1 MFLPGFIKANLSHSR
16 DTIYKSEK
24 IRVMAVSFTGII
36 AAAGIFLRVWFS
48 VRGFGDGEYP
58 IIASVLVIAFVLYEI
73 LSLRVLGRRLA
84 AGRIPSKIKSAVD
97 SAIEG
102 LLPFAIA
109 FSAILDTNANPF
121 VMVSG
126 PLVLGALLLIVLS
139 VLRLNPWLSLVS
151 GSCATI
157 SYIILVIW
165 VLTSYPVETFVQH
178 DFPQAFFPISI
189 LLLAGGS
196 AMTVVISVQARTWLD
211 SAWQYAEQLRVQQET
226 EREMQLA
233 SEVQRALLPRTWP
246 TGGVFEIAAS
256 SCPAMQ
262 LGGDFYDCIPLS
274 DDRVL
279 LCLADVTGH
288 GAASAILGAEARAY
302 LRASSHEQ
310 GDLPELIEQTEKLL
324 LNDLLG
330 GRFVTMLLVGLDNAN
345 GNLEVYSAGQGPIYV
360 LRSDGAIENLPVQR
374 PPLGVLAPNLKDEGV
389 FQLRFAPGDLLV
401 AVSDGV
407 LDRTNPSGESFG
419 EHSIM
424 KLLSTSAGVSAQ
436 ELVDRITR
444 STEAFSEGS
453 PAADDASIV
462 IVRHTSSVR

>member
-1 MFLPGFIKANLSHSR
+1 MLLPGFIKASLTQSR

-48 VRGFGDGEYP
+48 VRGFGDGEFP
-58 IIASVLVIAFVLYEI
+58 IFASVLVIGFVLYEI
-73 LSLRVLGRRLA
+73 ASLRALRRRLD
-84 AGRIPSKIKSAVD
+84 AGRLPSKIKPLVD
-97 SAIEG
+97 SAVEG
-102 LLPFAIA
+102 LLPFGIA

-126 PLVLGALLLIVLS
+126 PLVLGSLLLIVLS

-151 GSCATI
+151 GVCATV
-157 SYIILVIW
+157 SYIILVSW
-165 VLTSYPVETFVQH
+165 VIFSYPIEVFVQH

-211 SAWQYAEQLRVQQET
+211 SAWVAAEQLRDQQET

-233 SEVQRALLPRTWP
+233 SEVQRALLPREWP
-246 TGGVFEIAAS
+246 VGGVFEIAAS

-262 LGGDFYDCIPLS
+262 LGGDFYDCIPLPK
-274 DDRVL
+274 DRVL
-279 LCLADVTGH
+279 LSLADVTGH

-302 LRASSHEQ
+302 LRASSSLVEP
-310 GDLPELIEQTEKLL
+310 LPELIQTTESFLL
-324 LNDLLG
+324 DDLSG
-330 GRFVTMLLVGLDNAN
+330 GRFVTMLLVNLDNVKGA
-345 GNLEVYSAGQGPIYV
+345 LEVYSAGQGPVYV
-360 LRSDGAIENLPVQR
+360 LRNDGSIESLPVQR
-374 PPLGVLAPNLKDEGV
+374 PPLGVVAPGLPEEGICRL
-389 FQLRFAPGDLLV
+389 QFAPGDLLV

-407 LDRTNPSGESFG
+407 LDRTNPAGESFG

-424 KLLSTSAGVSAQ
+424 KLLSSSAGISA
-436 ELVDRITR
+436 EALVDRITR
-444 STEAFSEGS
+444 ATEDFSVGT
-453 PAADDASIV
+453 PAADDASIM
-462 IVRHTSSVR
+462 IVRHA

>member
-1 MFLPGFIKANLSHSR
+1 MLLPGFIKTSLTQSR

-58 IIASVLVIAFVLYEI
+58 IFASILVISFVLYEI
-73 LSLRVLGRRLA
+73 ASLRALRRRLD
-84 AGRIPSKIKSAVD
+84 AGRLPSQIKPVIDSAV
-97 SAIEG
+97 EG
-102 LLPFAIA
+102 LLPFGIA

-126 PLVLGALLLIVLS
+126 PLVLGSLLLIVLS
-139 VLRLNPWLSLVS
+139 VLRLNPWLSLIS
-151 GSCATI
+151 GVCATI
-157 SYIILVIW
+157 SYAVLVFW
-165 VLTSYPVETFVQH
+165 VIFTYPIEVFVQH
-178 DFPQAFFPISI
+178 DFPLAFFPISI

-211 SAWQYAEQLRVQQET
+211 SAWIAAEQLRDQQET

-233 SEVQRALLPRTWP
+233 SEVQRALLPREWP
-246 TGGVFEIAAS
+246 VDGVFEIAAS
-256 SCPAMQ
+256 SCPAMK
-262 LGGDFYDCIPLS
+262 LGGDFYDCIPLPN
-274 DDRVL
+274 DQVL

-302 LRASSHEQ
+302 LRASSSLEKQ
-310 GDLPELIEQTEKLL
+310 LPKLIQTTESFL
-324 LNDLLG
+324 LNDLSG
-330 GRFVTMLLVGLDNAN
+330 GRFVTMLLMHLDNVQ
-345 GNLEVYSAGQGPIYV
+345 GVLEVFSAGQGPVYV
-360 LRSDGAIENLPVQR
+360 IRNDGSIESLPVQR
-374 PPLGVLAPNLKDEGV
+374 PPLGVVAPGLPVEGICRL
-389 FQLRFAPGDLLV
+389 QFASGDLLV

-424 KLLSTSAGVSAQ
+424 KLLSSSAGTSAE
-436 ELVDRITR
+436 ELVDRITQA
-444 STEAFSEGS
+444 TEDFSMGT
-453 PAADDASIV
+453 PAADDASIM
-462 IVRHTSSVR
+462 IVRHT